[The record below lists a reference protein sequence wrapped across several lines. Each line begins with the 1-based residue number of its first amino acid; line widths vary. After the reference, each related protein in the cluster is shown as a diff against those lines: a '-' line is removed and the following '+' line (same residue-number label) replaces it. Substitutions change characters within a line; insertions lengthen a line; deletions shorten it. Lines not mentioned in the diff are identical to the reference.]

1 MRMLRWIILGSAVIL
16 VITSAKAQMYYPRYP
31 VCLQVWQW
39 GGSYYFDCSYTTW
52 DQCRA
57 NAVGRAAM
65 CLVNP
70 YWPRAHK
77 RLSED
82 GHPLQATP

>member
-1 MRMLRWIILGSAVIL
+1 MRMLRWMILGGAVIL
-16 VITSAKAQMYYPRYP
+16 VVTPARAQSYDPRYP

-57 NAVGRAAM
+57 NAVGLAAM
-65 CLVNP
+65 CLDNP
-70 YWPRAHK
+70 YWPRARPRPSGG
-77 RLSED
+77 RLRSS
-82 GHPLQATP
+82 TPY